1 MMEFHEKLQE
11 LRKQKGLTQEELAAA
26 LFVSRTA
33 VSKWESGR
41 GYPNID
47 SLKAIAKYFGITL
60 DNLLSADE
68 ALALAQNDH
77 VKRQEHLRSLICALL
92 DVSAALLLFLPLFAM
107 EVGGEIRSVSLLVHG
122 GMQTYMRVLYLGVVG
137 VTALFGI
144 LSLALQNYPIAV
156 FDKYK
161 QNLSIGLGLAA
172 VLLFVLSRQPYA
184 AVLAL
189 VMLAIKAAMLIKRQ

>member
-1 MMEFHEKLQE
+1 MEFHEKLQE
-11 LRKQKGLTQEELAAA
+11 LRKQRGLTQEELAAA

-33 VSKWESGR
+33 ISKWESGR

-68 ALALAQNDH
+68 ALELAQSDH
-77 VKRQEHLRSLICALL
+77 VKRRERLRSLICALL
-92 DVSAALLLFLPLFAM
+92 DVSAVLLLFLPLFAM
-107 EVGGEIRSVSLLVHG
+107 EADGEIRSVALPAHG
-122 GMQTYMRVLYLGVVG
+122 GMQTYMQVLYWGVVG
-137 VTALFGI
+137 VTALLGI
-144 LSLALQNYPIAV
+144 LTLALQNYPIAF

-161 QNLSIGLGLAA
+161 QRLSLTLGLAA

-189 VMLAIKAAMLIKRQ
+189 ALLAIKAFMLLKQQ